1 MTSKGGSG
9 PSFLIFISDQK
20 LFETFT
26 DIQLE
31 NPSRMRDDAEQIMG
45 LVISDIIFN
54 KRLERLLYEFVPGLE
69 IANIVNS
76 IQVYQQS
83 SVY

>member
-1 MTSKGGSG
+1 
-9 PSFLIFISDQK
+9 
-20 LFETFT
+20 
-26 DIQLE
+26 
-31 NPSRMRDDAEQIMG
+31 MRDDAEQIMG